1 VTSIERDD
9 KTDAD
14 RTPGH
19 LLVACDKFK
28 GTLSTR
34 EVATCIA
41 PTVRA
46 QSCQELALSSLG
58 LSCCWV
64 TGWRGGRGKCS

>member
-1 VTSIERDD
+1 MTSIERDD

-46 QSCQELALSSLG
+46 QSCQELALSS
-58 LSCCWV
+58 
-64 TGWRGGRGKCS
+64 